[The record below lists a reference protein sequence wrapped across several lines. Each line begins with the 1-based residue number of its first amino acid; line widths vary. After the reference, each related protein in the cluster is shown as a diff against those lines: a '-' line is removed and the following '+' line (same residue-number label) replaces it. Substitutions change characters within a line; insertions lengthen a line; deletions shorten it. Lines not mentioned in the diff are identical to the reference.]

1 MLKTVIFD
9 LDGTLL
15 NTIGDLAGA
24 GNHVCAQRGWP
35 SHTEAEFRGMVGY
48 GIPNLV
54 EKFTPEECRD
64 EATLAAALAEFQ
76 RYYGAHQ
83 RDRTAPYDGVPAMLA
98 ALKGRGLRL
107 AVYSNKADEFS
118 RSLAEHFFPGTF
130 DAILGKRPG
139 IPGKPDPA
147 GLRLL
152 LAELGAAPEES
163 VLVGDGETDVPVSYT
178 HLTLPT
184 IA

>member
-98 ALKGRGLRL
+98 ALKL
-107 AVYSNKADEFS
+107 
-118 RSLAEHFFPGTF
+118 SLIH
-130 DAILGKRPG
+130 I
-139 IPGKPDPA
+139 
-147 GLRLL
+147 
-152 LAELGAAPEES
+152 
-163 VLVGDGETDVPVSYT
+163 
-178 HLTLPT
+178 
-184 IA
+184 

>member
-64 EATLAAALAEFQ
+64 EATLAAARAEFQ

-118 RSLAEHFFPGTF
+118 RSLSLIH
-130 DAILGKRPG
+130 I
-139 IPGKPDPA
+139 
-147 GLRLL
+147 
-152 LAELGAAPEES
+152 
-163 VLVGDGETDVPVSYT
+163 
-178 HLTLPT
+178 
-184 IA
+184 